1 MSNSSD
7 SDQTVQAVRLQF
19 FRQRADDVNNEPY
32 GCAEGLCVVSVNGP
46 KIKRWLRAFPSVLNE
61 TGDRPAI
68 KREYGQFG

>member
-1 MSNSSD
+1 MYRTISPIAQPALTNFSVS
-7 SDQTVQAVRLQF
+7 V
-19 FRQRADDVNNEPY
+19 ADDVNNEPY